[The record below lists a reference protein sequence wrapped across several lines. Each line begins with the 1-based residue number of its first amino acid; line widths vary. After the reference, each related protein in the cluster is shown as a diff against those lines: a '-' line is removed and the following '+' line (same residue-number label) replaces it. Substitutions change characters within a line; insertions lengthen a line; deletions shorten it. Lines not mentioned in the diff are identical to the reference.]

1 MARSIAAI
9 SSWTALAWG
18 ATAWSMGEPRTA
30 IRKTTLVMSLL
41 SASPPSL
48 AASHLVR

>member
-1 MARSIAAI
+1 MARTIAAI
-9 SSWTALAWG
+9 SSWTAVAWA

-30 IRKTTLVMSLL
+30 TGQTTLVMSLL